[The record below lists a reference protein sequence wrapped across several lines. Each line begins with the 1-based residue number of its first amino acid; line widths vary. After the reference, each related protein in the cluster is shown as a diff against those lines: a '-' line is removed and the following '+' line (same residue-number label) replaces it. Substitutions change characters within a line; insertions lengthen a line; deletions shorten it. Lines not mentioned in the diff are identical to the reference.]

1 MSAKDV
7 AKIFIT
13 VILAPTAAYIAING
27 SNNGD
32 GSQVTVAIA
41 IMTLLGAIWGPPGSN
56 SRPGG
61 GSHAA

>member
-1 MSAKDV
+1 MNPKDF
-7 AKIFIT
+7 AKIFTT

-27 SNNGD
+27 SNHGD

-41 IMTLLGAIWGPPGSN
+41 IMTLLGAIWGPPGSGK
-56 SRPGG
+56 SGG